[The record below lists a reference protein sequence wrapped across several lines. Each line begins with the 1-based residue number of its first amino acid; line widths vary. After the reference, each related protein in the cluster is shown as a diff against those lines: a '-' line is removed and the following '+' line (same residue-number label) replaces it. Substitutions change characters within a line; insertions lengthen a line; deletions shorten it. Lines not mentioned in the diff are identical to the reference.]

1 MSILS
6 KINLPK
12 DLKKL
17 SFNQLRK
24 LNDELRDYTIQVV
37 SKTGGHLGASLGV
50 IELTSALHYVF
61 DTPRDKIIWDVGH
74 QTYPHKILTGRK
86 SKIHTLRKKNGLSG
100 FTKRSESIYDPFGA
114 AHSST
119 SVSANLGITAA
130 RDMLNQNFDV
140 ISIIGDGAISA
151 GLAYEGLN
159 NLGHLNKNSLI
170 ILNDNEMSIAEPVGA
185 MSKYLVKLL
194 SSKSYESFRD
204 IIKNFTKRL
213 PNEVGDFAK
222 KTEGYLKGYL
232 TGNTLFEEL
241 GLNYLGPIDGHNLK
255 LLVQLFKKYKN
266 KELHGPVFLH
276 LITKK
281 GKGYKPAESSK
292 DKFHGVSSFNLK
304 TGVQNKSKEKTFT
317 NVVSDTLLKLA
328 KKDNKIVAI
337 TAAMPSGTG
346 LDKFK
351 EIFPNR
357 FYDVGIAEQ
366 HAVTFAGGMATE
378 KVKPFVAIYS
388 TFLQRAYDQIIHDIA
403 IQSLPV
409 RFLIDRS
416 GFVGADGATHA
427 GSFDLSYLCC
437 LPNFIVMAPSSGEEL
452 KNMIKLSM
460 TINDKPSAIRYP
472 RNLAND
478 YNEKAKFNKIKLG
491 EAKLVKKGKRIAF
504 LSLGTRL
511 QKILEVS
518 ELIKKNYK
526 FQCSVLDMR
535 FAKPIDKKSINSL
548 IKNHE
553 IFVTIEENAIG
564 GFSSQVNN
572 YLLNESSKSPKIL
585 NFFMKDKFIDQ
596 SDIDDQYSKSG
607 ISPKIVSPV
616 SLLKIGVEAVRNT
629 PIDITEPFFTITP
642 SATSDL
648 APMKQSSSI
657 ITGLACKG
665 SNTPP
670 IPAPPEI

>member
-452 KNMIKLSM
+452 KNMIKLSI

-596 SDIDDQYSKSG
+596 SDIEDQYTLSG
-607 ISPKIVSPV
+607 ISSKKIYEK
-616 SLLKIGVEAVRNT
+616 LTNFLK
-629 PIDITEPFFTITP
+629 
-642 SATSDL
+642 
-648 APMKQSSSI
+648 
-657 ITGLACKG
+657 
-665 SNTPP
+665 
-670 IPAPPEI
+670 

>member
-17 SFNQLRK
+17 SFSELQK
-24 LNDELRDYTIQVV
+24 LNDELRDYTIEVV

-50 IELTSALHYVF
+50 IELTTALHYVF
-61 DTPRDKIIWDVGH
+61 DAPRDKIIWDVGH

-86 SKIHTLRKKNGLSG
+86 NKIHTLRKKNGLSG

-119 SVSANLGITAA
+119 SISASLGITAA
-130 RDMLNQNFDV
+130 RDILNKNFDV
-140 ISIIGDGAISA
+140 ISVIGDGAISA
-151 GLAYEGLN
+151 GMAFEGLN

-213 PNEVGDFAK
+213 PNEVGEFAK
-222 KTEGYLKGYL
+222 KTEGYFKGYL

-241 GLNYLGPIDGHNLK
+241 GLNYIGPVDGHNLK
-255 LLVQLFKKYKN
+255 LLVQLFKKYKK

-276 LITKK
+276 LITQK
-281 GKGYKPAESSK
+281 GRGYKPAEESK
-292 DKFHGVSSFNLK
+292 DKFHGVSSFDVK
-304 TGVQNKSKEKTFT
+304 TGVQNKSKVVTYT

-328 KKDNKIVAI
+328 KKDKKIVAI

-346 LDKFK
+346 LNKFQEK
-351 EIFPNR
+351 YPLR

-366 HAVTFAGGMATE
+366 HAVTFAGGMTTE
-378 KVKPFVAIYS
+378 SIKPFVAIYS
-388 TFLQRAYDQIIHDIA
+388 TFLQRAYDQVVHDIA

-437 LPNFIVMAPSSGEEL
+437 LPNFIVMAPSNGEEL
-452 KNMIKLSM
+452 KNMIKLAQS
-460 TINDKPSAIRYP
+460 INNKPSAIRYP
-472 RNLAND
+472 RDFAYE
-478 YNEKAKFNKIKLG
+478 YNNNNNFQKIFIGKGKIL
-491 EAKLVKKGKRIAF
+491 KKGKRIAF
-504 LSLGTRL
+504 LNLGTRL
-511 QKILEVS
+511 KKVLEIN
-518 ELIKKNYK
+518 EMIKNHHKLN
-526 FQCSVLDMR
+526 CTVVDMR
-535 FAKPIDKKSINSL
+535 FAKPIDAKL
-548 IKNHE
+548 IQNLNKTHD
-553 IFVTIEENAIG
+553 IFITIEENAIG
-564 GFSSQVNN
+564 GFSSQVND
-572 YLLNESSKSPKIL
+572 LLINKLNKTPKIL
-585 NFFMKDKFIDQ
+585 NFFMKDEFIDQ
-596 SDIDDQYSKSG
+596 SDIDDQYNKSG
-607 ISPKIVSPV
+607 ISKELIFDKVSM
-616 SLLKIGVEAVRNT
+616 LLK
-629 PIDITEPFFTITP
+629 
-642 SATSDL
+642 
-648 APMKQSSSI
+648 
-657 ITGLACKG
+657 
-665 SNTPP
+665 
-670 IPAPPEI
+670 

>member
-17 SFNQLRK
+17 SFSELQK
-24 LNDELRDYTIQVV
+24 LNDELRDYTIEIV

-50 IELTSALHYVF
+50 IELTTALHYVF
-61 DTPRDKIIWDVGH
+61 DAPRDKIIWDVGH

-86 SKIHTLRKKNGLSG
+86 NKIHTLRKKNGLSG

-119 SVSANLGITAA
+119 SISASLGITVA
-130 RDMLNQNFDV
+130 RDILNKNFDV
-140 ISIIGDGAISA
+140 ISVIGDGAISA
-151 GLAYEGLN
+151 GMAFEGLN

-213 PNEVGDFAK
+213 PNEVGEFAK
-222 KTEGYLKGYL
+222 KTEGYFKGYL

-241 GLNYLGPIDGHNLK
+241 GLNYIGPVDGHNLK
-255 LLVQLFKKYKN
+255 LLVQLFKKYKK

-276 LITKK
+276 LITQK
-281 GKGYKPAESSK
+281 GKGYKPAEQSK
-292 DKFHGVSSFNLK
+292 DKFHGVSSFDVK
-304 TGVQNKSKEKTFT
+304 TGVQNKSKVVTYT

-328 KKDNKIVAI
+328 KKDKKIVAI

-346 LDKFK
+346 LNKFQEK
-351 EIFPNR
+351 YPLR

-366 HAVTFAGGMATE
+366 HAVTFAGGMTTE
-378 KVKPFVAIYS
+378 SIKPFVAIYS
-388 TFLQRAYDQIIHDIA
+388 TFLQRAYDQVVHDIA

-437 LPNFIVMAPSSGEEL
+437 LPNFIVMAPSNGEEL
-452 KNMIKLSM
+452 KNMIKLAQS
-460 TINDKPSAIRYP
+460 INNKPSAIRYP
-472 RNLAND
+472 RDFAYE
-478 YNEKAKFNKIKLG
+478 YNNNNNFQKILIGKGKIL
-491 EAKLVKKGKRIAF
+491 KKGKKIAF
-504 LSLGTRL
+504 LNLGTRL
-511 QKILEVS
+511 KKVLEIN
-518 ELIKKNYK
+518 EMIKNHHKLN
-526 FQCSVLDMR
+526 CTVVDMR
-535 FAKPIDKKSINSL
+535 FAKPIDTKL
-548 IKNHE
+548 IQNLNKTHD
-553 IFVTIEENAIG
+553 IFITIEENAIG
-564 GFSSQVNN
+564 GFSSQVNDFLIN
-572 YLLNESSKSPKIL
+572 KLNKTPKIL
-585 NFFMKDKFIDQ
+585 NFFMKDEFIDQ
-596 SDIDDQYSKSG
+596 SDIDDQYNKSG
-607 ISPKIVSPV
+607 ISKELIFDKIST
-616 SLLKIGVEAVRNT
+616 LLR
-629 PIDITEPFFTITP
+629 
-642 SATSDL
+642 
-648 APMKQSSSI
+648 
-657 ITGLACKG
+657 
-665 SNTPP
+665 
-670 IPAPPEI
+670 

>member
-6 KINLPK
+6 KINFPN

-17 SFNQLRK
+17 SFNQLKK
-24 LNDELRDYTIQVV
+24 LNDELREYTIQVV

-130 RDMLNQNFDV
+130 RDMLYQNFDV

-185 MSKYLVKLL
+185 MSKYLVNLL
-194 SSKSYESFRD
+194 SSKSYESLRD
-204 IIKNFTKRL
+204 IIKNFTKKL
-213 PNEVGDFAK
+213 PNEIGDFAK

-255 LLVQLFKKYKN
+255 LLVQLFKKYKK

-328 KKDNKIVAI
+328 KKDKKIVAI

-351 EIFPNR
+351 DIYPNR

-452 KNMIKLSM
+452 KNMIKLSLK
-460 TINDKPSAIRYP
+460 INDKPSAIRYP

-478 YNEKAKFNKIKLG
+478 YDEKAKFGKIKLG
-491 EAKLVKKGKRIAF
+491 EAKIVKKGKKIAL

-518 ELIKKNYK
+518 KLIKKNYK

-535 FAKPIDKKSINSL
+535 FAKPIDRKSINSL
-548 IKNHE
+548 IRNHE

-572 YLLNESSKSPKIL
+572 YLLNELSKTPKIL

-596 SDIDDQYSKSG
+596 SDIEDQYTLSG
-607 ISPKIVSPV
+607 ISSKKIYEK
-616 SLLKIGVEAVRNT
+616 LTKFLK
-629 PIDITEPFFTITP
+629 
-642 SATSDL
+642 
-648 APMKQSSSI
+648 
-657 ITGLACKG
+657 
-665 SNTPP
+665 
-670 IPAPPEI
+670 

>member
-1 MSILS
+1 M
-6 KINLPK
+6 
-12 DLKKL
+12 
-17 SFNQLRK
+17 
-24 LNDELRDYTIQVV
+24 
-37 SKTGGHLGASLGV
+37 GV

-61 DTPRDKIIWDVGH
+61 DTPKDKIIWDVGH

-427 GSFDLSYLCC
+427 GSFDLSFLCC

-491 EAKLVKKGKRIAF
+491 EAKLVKKGRRIAF

-572 YLLNESSKSPKIL
+572 YLLNELSKSPKIL

-596 SDIDDQYSKSG
+596 SDIEDQYTLSG
-607 ISPKIVSPV
+607 ISSKKIYEK
-616 SLLKIGVEAVRNT
+616 LTNFLK
-629 PIDITEPFFTITP
+629 
-642 SATSDL
+642 
-648 APMKQSSSI
+648 
-657 ITGLACKG
+657 
-665 SNTPP
+665 
-670 IPAPPEI
+670 

>member
-61 DTPRDKIIWDVGH
+61 NAPKDKIIWDVGH

-351 EIFPNR
+351 EIYPNR

-596 SDIDDQYSKSG
+596 SDIEDQYTLSG
-607 ISPKIVSPV
+607 ISSKKIYEK
-616 SLLKIGVEAVRNT
+616 LTNFLK
-629 PIDITEPFFTITP
+629 
-642 SATSDL
+642 
-648 APMKQSSSI
+648 
-657 ITGLACKG
+657 
-665 SNTPP
+665 
-670 IPAPPEI
+670 

>member
-61 DTPRDKIIWDVGH
+61 DAPRDKIIWDVGH

-86 SKIHTLRKKNGLSG
+86 NKLHTLRKKNGLSG

-357 FYDVGIAEQ
+357 FFDVGIAEQ

-518 ELIKKNYK
+518 KLIKKNYN

-596 SDIDDQYSKSG
+596 SDIEDQYTLSG
-607 ISPKIVSPV
+607 ISSKKIYEK
-616 SLLKIGVEAVRNT
+616 LTNFLK
-629 PIDITEPFFTITP
+629 
-642 SATSDL
+642 
-648 APMKQSSSI
+648 
-657 ITGLACKG
+657 
-665 SNTPP
+665 
-670 IPAPPEI
+670 

>member
-388 TFLQRAYDQIIHDIA
+388 TFLQRAYDQLIHDIA

-472 RNLAND
+472 RNSAND

-518 ELIKKNYK
+518 QLIKKNYK

-596 SDIDDQYSKSG
+596 SDIEDQYTLSG
-607 ISPKIVSPV
+607 ISSKKIYEK
-616 SLLKIGVEAVRNT
+616 LTNFLK
-629 PIDITEPFFTITP
+629 
-642 SATSDL
+642 
-648 APMKQSSSI
+648 
-657 ITGLACKG
+657 
-665 SNTPP
+665 
-670 IPAPPEI
+670 

>member
-86 SKIHTLRKKNGLSG
+86 SKIHTLRKRNGLSG

-317 NVVSDTLLKLA
+317 NVVSDTLIKLA

-478 YNEKAKFNKIKLG
+478 YNEKANFNKIKLG

-518 ELIKKNYK
+518 ELIKKNFK

-596 SDIDDQYSKSG
+596 SDIEDQYTLSG
-607 ISPKIVSPV
+607 ISSKKIYEK
-616 SLLKIGVEAVRNT
+616 LTNFLK
-629 PIDITEPFFTITP
+629 
-642 SATSDL
+642 
-648 APMKQSSSI
+648 
-657 ITGLACKG
+657 
-665 SNTPP
+665 
-670 IPAPPEI
+670 

>member
-317 NVVSDTLLKLA
+317 NVVSDTLIKLA

-472 RNLAND
+472 RNLANH
-478 YNEKAKFNKIKLG
+478 YNEKAKFSKIKLG

-518 ELIKKNYK
+518 KLIKKNFN

-572 YLLNESSKSPKIL
+572 YLLNESSKTPKIL
-585 NFFMKDKFIDQ
+585 NFFMKEKFIDQ
-596 SDIDDQYSKSG
+596 SDIEDQYTLSG
-607 ISPKIVSPV
+607 ISSKKIYEK
-616 SLLKIGVEAVRNT
+616 LTNFLK
-629 PIDITEPFFTITP
+629 
-642 SATSDL
+642 
-648 APMKQSSSI
+648 
-657 ITGLACKG
+657 
-665 SNTPP
+665 
-670 IPAPPEI
+670 

>member
-346 LDKFK
+346 MDKFK

-452 KNMIKLSM
+452 KNMIKLSI

-596 SDIDDQYSKSG
+596 SDIEDQYTLSG
-607 ISPKIVSPV
+607 ISSKKIYEK
-616 SLLKIGVEAVRNT
+616 LTNFLK
-629 PIDITEPFFTITP
+629 
-642 SATSDL
+642 
-648 APMKQSSSI
+648 
-657 ITGLACKG
+657 
-665 SNTPP
+665 
-670 IPAPPEI
+670 

>member
-357 FYDVGIAEQ
+357 FFDVGIAEQ

-596 SDIDDQYSKSG
+596 SDIEDQYILSG
-607 ISPKIVSPV
+607 ISSKKIYE
-616 SLLKIGVEAVRNT
+616 K
-629 PIDITEPFFTITP
+629 
-642 SATSDL
+642 L
-648 APMKQSSSI
+648 AKF
-657 ITGLACKG
+657 LR
-665 SNTPP
+665 
-670 IPAPPEI
+670 